1 MSATE
6 IKNLS
11 DEQLVHGMLSRE
23 RDLVTARFAHS
34 MNQLENTASL
44 AVIRKDIAR
53 MKSEARARE
62 IVAKL
67 GKGALVSK
75 HRGSFTAQ
83 KAGEQAGQ
91 SPEKGGFLKGIVDK
105 LSAKE

>member
-6 IKNLS
+6 IKTLS
-11 DEQLVHGMLSRE
+11 DEQLVHGLLSRE
-23 RDLVTARFAHS
+23 RDLVIARFAHS

-62 IVAKL
+62 LAAKL
-67 GKGALVSK
+67 GKGTLVSK
-75 HRGSFTAQ
+75 HRSSFGQ
-83 KAGEQAGQ
+83 GKADEQAPQ
-91 SPEKGGFLKGIVDK
+91 SAEKGGFLKGIVDK
-105 LSAKE
+105 LTVKE